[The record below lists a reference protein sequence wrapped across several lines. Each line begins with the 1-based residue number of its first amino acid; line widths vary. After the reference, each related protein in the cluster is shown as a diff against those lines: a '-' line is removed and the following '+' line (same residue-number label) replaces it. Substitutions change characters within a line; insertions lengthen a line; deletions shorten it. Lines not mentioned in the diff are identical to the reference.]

1 LYPQDE
7 EMKTER
13 VESASVAPL
22 DETVEWMEKYRA
34 NFQPAL
40 EMLDE
45 MYDLGLGV
53 QYRERKVM

>member
-1 LYPQDE
+1 MYPQDE

-45 MYDLGLGV
+45 MYDLGLSV